1 MKEHFDHA
9 KVEKE
14 KEGLRNELSKMKK
27 LLEDNSET
35 IDSQNQELIKLTS
48 MIQKMDAMAIQQR
61 NEYEQVIN
69 ERDILGKAC
78 LVFDAASFAF
88 FSVCGGH
95 SLFQG
100 FVFKD
105 LWRELSD
112 EIFLSSFLFPLSSF
126 LFPLSSFFFLLS
138 SFFVLLSFFLF
149 RHCGT

>member
-61 NEYEQVIN
+61 NE
-69 ERDILGKAC
+69 
-78 LVFDAASFAF
+78 
-88 FSVCGGH
+88 
-95 SLFQG
+95 
-100 FVFKD
+100 
-105 LWRELSD
+105 
-112 EIFLSSFLFPLSSF
+112 
-126 LFPLSSFFFLLS
+126 
-138 SFFVLLSFFLF
+138 
-149 RHCGT
+149 

>member
-88 FSVCGGH
+88 FCLWWH
-95 SLFQG
+95 SLFSRICG
-100 FVFKD
+100 ESCLTKFF
-105 LWRELSD
+105 
-112 EIFLSSFLFPLSSF
+112 FPLSSF
-126 LFPLSSFFFLLS
+126 LFSLSSSFFFFLLSSFFFHLSSFFFLLS
-138 SFFVLLSFFLF
+138 SFCFTLQALN
-149 RHCGT
+149 